1 MHVASAQLVRLKE
14 LIAYKTRHGVVWL
27 GREDQEVRLGF
38 VSVKGK
44 LEAQEQLIV
53 EAVKHE

>member
-1 MHVASAQLVRLKE
+1 MHVASAELVRLKE
-14 LIAYKTRHGVVWL
+14 LIAYKTRHVA
-27 GREDQEVRLGF
+27 
-38 VSVKGK
+38 SVKGK